1 MESAKLQMKAAANR
15 SAQAMNN
22 NLTTILHRDARK
34 TLMDNFSGLT
44 PDKVSVVM

>member
-15 SAQAMNN
+15 RAQAMN

>member
-1 MESAKLQMKAAANR
+1 MESAKLQMKAA
-15 SAQAMNN
+15 N